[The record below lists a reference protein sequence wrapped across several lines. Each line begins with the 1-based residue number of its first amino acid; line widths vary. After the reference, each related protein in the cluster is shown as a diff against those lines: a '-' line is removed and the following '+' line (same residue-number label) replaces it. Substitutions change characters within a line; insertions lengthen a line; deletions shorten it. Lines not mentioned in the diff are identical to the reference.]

1 MDVSEKKR
9 RPPKNDYATTEELL
23 IAIDEMESKMKPEWD
38 TYVKKEM
45 LLRKSETVA
54 NRHSAALALMVLGLI
69 VYLAIFFNDISP
81 YNFTDMNR
89 WKTYLILFVV
99 FTIVVPVLYAVL
111 FKLIQI
117 IHLHRINK
125 KLAQIELTLQDLYD
139 SYGECPIGY
148 KYTMP
153 STIHEIESML
163 RDGRAD
169 TVKEAIKEYIQDER
183 NDQLMQYQTLIERN
197 TKQTAIA
204 TTATAFFTWRTSH
217 WAKAAATKDK

>member
-1 MDVSEKKR
+1 MDGSEKKR
-9 RPPKNDYATTEELL
+9 RPPKTDYETTEELL
-23 IAIDEMESKMKPEWD
+23 NAIDEMESKMKPEWD
-38 TYVKKEM
+38 TYVRKET

-54 NRHSAALALMVLGLI
+54 NRHSAALAVMVLGFVI
-69 VYLAIFFNDISP
+69 YLAIFFNDISP
-81 YNFTDMNR
+81 YYFTDMKR
-89 WKTYLILFVV
+89 WKNYLILFIV
-99 FTIVVPVLYAVL
+99 FTIIAPIIYAIV
-111 FKLIQI
+111 FKIIQV
-117 IHLHRINK
+117 IHLHHINQE
-125 KLAQIELTLQDLYD
+125 LTNIEQTLQDLYD

-183 NDQLMQYQTLIERN
+183 NDQLIKYQTLIEKN
-197 TKQTAIA
+197 TKRTAIA

-217 WAKAAATKDK
+217 WTKMTATKDK